1 MELFFN
7 SSMPRSGSEVLQVIL
22 HQNPAIYG
30 SVTSPLL
37 EYQFAARGN
46 YMLPEVQAQNK
57 ELMATAFL
65 SMCRGM
71 AESYY
76 APITTRPYI
85 IDKNRGW
92 SHYWEWV
99 NQWCPN
105 PKMICMVRDLRSIL
119 ASLER
124 IYQANRFMPIGP
136 DEPRELRNMT
146 VTDRVTHWLNAAPV
160 GLALRRTLD
169 LIERGVAEKVLFVRY
184 EDLCQYPQASL
195 SRIYDYLELP
205 SSFRYEHDFGN
216 IKKEIEENDSLFSPY
231 GSHKI
236 EPILRGYRPKDW
248 LPVLNNVTGIE
259 DAARWYFEYFKYE
272 V

>member
-92 SHYWEWV
+92 
-99 NQWCPN
+99 
-105 PKMICMVRDLRSIL
+105 
-119 ASLER
+119 
-124 IYQANRFMPIGP
+124 
-136 DEPRELRNMT
+136 
-146 VTDRVTHWLNAAPV
+146 
-160 GLALRRTLD
+160 
-169 LIERGVAEKVLFVRY
+169 
-184 EDLCQYPQASL
+184 
-195 SRIYDYLELP
+195 
-205 SSFRYEHDFGN
+205 
-216 IKKEIEENDSLFSPY
+216 
-231 GSHKI
+231 
-236 EPILRGYRPKDW
+236 
-248 LPVLNNVTGIE
+248 
-259 DAARWYFEYFKYE
+259 
-272 V
+272 